1 MEKQK
6 SGYIEEIHII
16 RAVACLLVVLVH
28 VSATYY
34 YQQDGYNNITF
45 FFNQIGRFGTPLFAV
60 ISGFLLFYHV
70 RKKGFQFNKF
80 ITSRFV
86 KVGSPF
92 LFWSLFYILLLVI
105 LEGATPLAEGKKV
118 FTINFL
124 LGNSYVHLYFMS
136 IVFQFYLLFPLLQ
149 KIRSKHLW
157 SILLLLSLGLNYF
170 FVEIYTPNANNELI
184 HYALSQRAL
193 FLNWIFFFIFGGF
206 AAYNWESIYNFSKKI
221 KVVSLLASI
230 SIILLTVFEYKANGS
245 VSSNRP
251 LNFIYIPV
259 IFITIIGLYDYISK
273 VKVVENALSYV
284 GQLSMG
290 IYLVHMFII
299 YAFVNYL
306 PDFIW
311 TTLNFPVVFIGII
324 IGSVLFVKAIQL
336 LPFDHYLVTVPKI
349 KNSNRRNNQVPKSA

>member
-1 MEKQK
+1 MKKQK
-6 SGYIEEIHII
+6 STYIEEIHII

-70 RKKGFQFNKF
+70 RKKGFQLNKF

-92 LFWSLFYILLLVI
+92 LFWSLFYIMLLVF
-105 LEGATPLAEGKKV
+105 LEGATPLAEGKRI
-118 FTINFL
+118 FTVNFL

-149 KIRSKHLW
+149 KIRSKKLW
-157 SILLLLSLGLNYF
+157 SILLLLSLAMNYF
-170 FVEIYTPNANNELI
+170 FVEIYSPSANNELI

-193 FLNWIFFFIFGGF
+193 FLNWIFFFIFDGF
-206 AAYNWESIYNFSKKI
+206 AAYHWESIYFYSKKFKLI
-221 KVVSLLASI
+221 SLVASI
-230 SIILLTVFEYKANGS
+230 FIILLTVYEYKANGS

-259 IFITIIGLYDYISK
+259 LFAAIIGLYDYISK
-273 VKVVENALSYV
+273 VRIIKNALSFV

-299 YAFVNYL
+299 YAFVNNM
-306 PDFIW
+306 PESIW
-311 TTLNFPVVFIGII
+311 TTLNFPVVFIGILV
-324 IGSVLFVKAIQL
+324 GSILFVKVIQL
-336 LPFDHYLVTVPKI
+336 LPFDQYLVTVPKATKSSKI
-349 KNSNRRNNQVPKSA
+349 NNQLAKSA